1 MITVRYAT
9 GLVIAL
15 FVLATVTPVRPAG
28 AQAGSTLRIAVQ
40 ADPTTLDPALTDD
53 PTGTALLQDVYS
65 SLVDVSA
72 SGQIVPLAAKSW
84 SVSADGRTLR
94 FVLRDGLRFQSG
106 QAVTATDVKYTF
118 DRLASPKLNSP
129 NADLLLT
136 PIVGYADEQAGK
148 AAGLSGVRVVS
159 PTELEIAVDPSQGDI
174 LARLA
179 HVATGIV
186 SRSSVEGGGQDW
198 GTTHA
203 NGTGP
208 YRVTSWTLRNQI
220 LFDANP
226 SYFGGAPKI
235 QRLQFL
241 IVPDP
246 TVDVEK
252 YEAGELDIVQV
263 PGTDYTRVKGDAT
276 LGRELVEYNRAATVF
291 LALNPSA
298 YPPFKDLRVRK
309 AVVSALNRPELVKA
323 VFAGLFT
330 PATGMLPP
338 QLPGYRALPAIPY
351 DPAQARSLLVE
362 AGYPNGRGLPPLVLG
377 PNPRGYGPLQAAQ
390 VVAAMIHQNLS
401 IDARAEVLDIAK
413 WRSSMRSRTA
423 FSAVTGWTAD
433 FADPNDY
440 LYALLSSKAPFN
452 YFTGYSN
459 PAYDKMIAAAN
470 QQPTRA
476 GMLRAMGGAERY
488 LILDDVGVVPLYY
501 IREALLRKPY
511 VHNLTITPYGLGFIE
526 HLYTAEIVR

>member
-186 SRSSVEGGGQDW
+186 SRSSVEGAGR
-198 GTTHA
+198 
-203 NGTGP
+203 TGARRTP
-208 YRVTSWTLRNQI
+208 T
-220 LFDANP
+220 
-226 SYFGGAPKI
+226 AP
-235 QRLQFL
+235 
-241 IVPDP
+241 
-246 TVDVEK
+246 
-252 YEAGELDIVQV
+252 
-263 PGTDYTRVKGDAT
+263 
-276 LGRELVEYNRAATVF
+276 GRTA
-291 LALNPSA
+291 S
-298 YPPFKDLRVRK
+298 
-309 AVVSALNRPELVKA
+309 
-323 VFAGLFT
+323 
-330 PATGMLPP
+330 
-338 QLPGYRALPAIPY
+338 
-351 DPAQARSLLVE
+351 
-362 AGYPNGRGLPPLVLG
+362 
-377 PNPRGYGPLQAAQ
+377 PRGRCAT
-390 VVAAMIHQNLS
+390 
-401 IDARAEVLDIAK
+401 
-413 WRSSMRSRTA
+413 RSSSTRTPRTSGARRRS
-423 FSAVTGWTAD
+423 SGC
-433 FADPNDY
+433 
-440 LYALLSSKAPFN
+440 SS
-452 YFTGYSN
+452 
-459 PAYDKMIAAAN
+459 
-470 QQPTRA
+470 
-476 GMLRAMGGAERY
+476 
-488 LILDDVGVVPLYY
+488 
-501 IREALLRKPY
+501 
-511 VHNLTITPYGLGFIE
+511 
-526 HLYTAEIVR
+526 